1 MPPCGG
7 GVRGHGKRA
16 SGALVGWPR
25 AAHRPGRDRGG
36 GSRSARRGKVRP
48 RPFPDGRHA
57 GAAEEPRRRSGRM
70 GGSGRRHG
78 GGAAP
83 EAGHPGSA
91 GLVRG
96 GDRRENP
103 RPSGIWHDGLPRHRR
118 VRRRSASAYSEADT
132 LLYPSLAEGF
142 GLPPHEA
149 LDHGLLPICAD
160 LPSLRAGLGD
170 AAVYLD
176 PRDVYSW
183 EETIR
188 KRISGK
194 LDGPR
199 ARSAKRPG
207 WQDHFDGSP
216 QHWLSCGIEQKGHE

>member
-1 MPPCGG
+1 MTL
-7 GVRGHGKRA
+7 RA
-16 SGALVGWPR
+16 
-25 AAHRPGRDRGG
+25 
-36 GSRSARRGKVRP
+36 
-48 RPFPDGRHA
+48 
-57 GAAEEPRRRSGRM
+57 
-70 GGSGRRHG
+70 
-78 GGAAP
+78 
-83 EAGHPGSA
+83 
-91 GLVRG
+91 
-96 GDRRENP
+96 
-103 RPSGIWHDGLPRHRR
+103 
-118 VRRRSASAYSEADT
+118 AYSEADT

-160 LPSLRAGLGD
+160 IPSLRAGLGD

-199 ARSAKRPG
+199 ARVREEARLAGSFREGRRSPG
-207 WQDHFDGSP
+207 
-216 QHWLSCGIEQKGHE
+216 